1 MKKFEKKGLTVGNPY
16 VIMFTCS
23 RETKSTG
30 SADRLTPKPNAIHG
44 RKGGGAYAV
53 QDYGSYHDPNHRNND
68 GKDRENHAGKRKHH
82 DARNHRS
89 AGQ

>member
-1 MKKFEKKGLTVGNPY
+1 MKKGRQARQPY
-16 VIMFTCS
+16 VIMKTYS
-23 RETKSTG
+23 RETKSAG

-44 RKGGGAYAV
+44 RKGCGAYAV
-53 QDYGSYHDPNHRNND
+53 QDYGSYHDPHHRNND